1 MASPSA
7 QLALTATH
15 LEPRNSLLYQR
26 AFGASRGFHPV
37 SYLPLSDPTARPS
50 QAEFNLQAK
59 SGQLSQ
65 FRANTP
71 QEEVR
76 PDCNI
81 DQADIIQ

>member
-1 MASPSA
+1 MKSKDKKHGLKQDKCLFSFCAP
-7 QLALTATH
+7 
-15 LEPRNSLLYQR
+15 
-26 AFGASRGFHPV
+26 RGFHPV